1 MGKQLYKWIHSLQI
15 KRVSLGWRSI
25 VKLLDMFK
33 GMAQAEAGTS
43 ETILFW
49 RDMWNGRVLH
59 IIYPHLHSCAIN
71 QEIKLSAVLNE
82 ESIQNLF
89 HLPLSD
95 EAFTKFTELELFLQ
109 TLNTTNISDT

>member
-1 MGKQLYKWIHSLQI
+1 
-15 KRVSLGWRSI
+15 
-25 VKLLDMFK
+25 
-33 GMAQAEAGTS
+33 
-43 ETILFW
+43 
-49 RDMWNGRVLH
+49 MWNGRVLH
-59 IIYPHLHSCAIN
+59 ITYPHLHSCAIN